1 MEVGIIGIGIMGR
14 AMARS
19 LLRAGFRVWVW
30 NRTRSKAEALAQ
42 EGAILAGTPGELVK
56 NVKIVGVVL
65 ANHEVTREVFYK
77 KEGVLEGIHEGV
89 YIVDHGT
96 NSPEWAFEAYE
107 EVENRGGKYIDIPVL
122 GSKIQAENGELVI
135 LAGGNEE
142 ELKGL
147 KNYLSVLGKRI
158 IYTGK
163 RGNGCLL
170 KLNLNL
176 MIAIM
181 NLAVAEGIAL
191 SEAFGLKPEFF
202 MDALLHSAMASPYI
216 KIKGE
221 KILKQDFS
229 KQFALSLM
237 TKDLRLIMQEVIKH
251 RFPSFLG
258 SICYDVYQQA
268 EVKGLGE
275 VDLSAVK
282 KMYQE
287 K

>member
-30 NRTRSKAEALAQ
+30 DRTRSKAEALAQ
-42 EGAILAGTPGELVK
+42 EGAILAETPGELVE
-56 NVKIVGVVL
+56 NVEIVGIVL
-65 ANHEVTREVFYK
+65 ANHEVTREVFYR

-89 YIVDHGT
+89 YIVGHGT
-96 NSPEWAFEAYE
+96 NSPEWA
-107 EVENRGGKYIDIPVL
+107 
-122 GSKIQAENGELVI
+122 
-135 LAGGNEE
+135 
-142 ELKGL
+142 
-147 KNYLSVLGKRI
+147 
-158 IYTGK
+158 
-163 RGNGCLL
+163 
-170 KLNLNL
+170 
-176 MIAIM
+176 
-181 NLAVAEGIAL
+181 
-191 SEAFGLKPEFF
+191 PEFF

-237 TKDLRLIMQEVIKH
+237 TKDLRLIIEEVLKH
-251 RFPSFLG
+251 RFPSFLA
-258 SICYDVYQQA
+258 SVCYDVYQQA